1 MAAQEAFPSRGDR
14 GGEGPSMERLA
25 QRLEMELGLQG
36 FFERVGDELATE
48 FSSGARLF
56 LLVPLAEAREVQQEL
71 DRGSAEESLR
81 KLVNAMAESPAETD
95 HATEGDPDL
104 RRRLEP
110 SSSLFSTEQKPRF
123 RSSLSAIKAFWSKFC
138 DIPPFCGET

>member
-1 MAAQEAFPSRGDR
+1 
-14 GGEGPSMERLA
+14 MERLA
-25 QRLEMELGLQG
+25 RRLEMELGLQG

-48 FSSGARLF
+48 FSSGARLL

-71 DRGSAEESLR
+71 DRGSAEESLW
-81 KLVNAMAESPAETD
+81 KLVSEMAESPAETD
-95 HATEGDPDL
+95 HATEGNPYL
-104 RRRLEP
+104 RERLEP
-110 SSSLFSTEQKPRF
+110 GIVRPDPTGRRPRF